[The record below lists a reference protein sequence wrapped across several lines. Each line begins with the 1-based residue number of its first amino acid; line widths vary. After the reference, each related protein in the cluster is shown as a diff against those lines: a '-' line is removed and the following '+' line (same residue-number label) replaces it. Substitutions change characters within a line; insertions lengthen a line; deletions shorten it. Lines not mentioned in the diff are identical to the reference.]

1 MKDSRV
7 KKFVESNHALT
18 LRIEALEAERDKLK
32 ADLTETLMQSLSD
45 LGQAQD
51 AYEAQRKAEAE
62 RDRMRKALEAI
73 NSMPTGSTSRI
84 PHAMQQIAFA
94 ALRETKK

>member
-1 MKDSRV
+1 MADNPYQENSDAHYLWEV
-7 KKFVESNHALT
+7 
-18 LRIEALEAERDKLK
+18 EAERDKLK

-45 LGQAQD
+45 LGQTQD

-62 RDRMRKALEAI
+62 RDRMQKALEAI